1 MNESAKVYESDFQD
15 LSADE
20 MEAMIAEKKST
31 LRLLDSEKRD
41 LQTER
46 KEQVHIVKALRS
58 AVVGIEKSGF
68 GRKKLLGELSLIH
81 I

>member
-1 MNESAKVYESDFQD
+1 MNESSKFYQTDFQD

-31 LRLLDSEKRD
+31 LRSLDSEKRD

-46 KEQVHIVKALRS
+46 KEQVQIVKAVSYTHLRAHETES
-58 AVVGIEKSGF
+58 YLQCGLWRLKN
-68 GRKKLLGELSLIH
+68 
-81 I
+81 